1 MTMYDELGVGLGVTA
16 GVSLH
21 MHSLPV
27 TRAPSANA
35 VIKAGKEHRH
45 PEWHAEELPAEVLA

>member
-1 MTMYDELGVGLGVTA
+1 MTA

-21 MHSLPV
+21 VRSLRPV

-35 VIKAGKEHRH
+35 VTKAGKEHRH
-45 PEWHAEELPAEVLA
+45 PEWHAEEPPAEVLA